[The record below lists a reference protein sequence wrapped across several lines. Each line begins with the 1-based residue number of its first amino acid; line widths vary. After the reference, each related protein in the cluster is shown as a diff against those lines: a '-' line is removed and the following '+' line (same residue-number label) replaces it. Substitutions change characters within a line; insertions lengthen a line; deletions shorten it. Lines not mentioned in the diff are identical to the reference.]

1 MKFNLLIATPLLALA
16 TQVNAFSFVA
26 TTNWLSQA
34 TGTSSDATSSAK
46 EDDEKVVRAA
56 RDDAASFI
64 ASQGQIHGA
73 HLQAAIT
80 LIRSKQPQLQLSDRQ
95 LAEAIL
101 AY

>member
-1 MKFNLLIATPLLALA
+1 MKLHLLIATALLAFSA
-16 TQVNAFSFVA
+16 QASAFSLVA

-80 LIRSKQPQLQLSDRQ
+80 LIRNNQPQLQLSDRQ
-95 LAEAIL
+95 LAKAIL